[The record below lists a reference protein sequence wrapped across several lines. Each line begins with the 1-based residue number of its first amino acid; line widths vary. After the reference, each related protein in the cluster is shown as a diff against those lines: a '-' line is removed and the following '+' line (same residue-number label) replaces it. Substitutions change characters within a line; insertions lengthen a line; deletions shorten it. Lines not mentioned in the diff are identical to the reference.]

1 MASRKI
7 KFLTVAAVFFI
18 WLRISL
24 PQQPVKSRFIKIG
37 RQDRSAPV
45 VKLQDKDR
53 KSGATNPVK
62 AAEVK
67 KHFLMSYIG

>member
-1 MASRKI
+1 MD
-7 KFLTVAAVFFI
+7 FI

-67 KHFLMSYIG
+67 KNLIMSYLEGLHSFQFS